1 MEKKQ
6 CILHTQ
12 MKDKISR
19 KRTTPPPPHSI
30 HWKCCEIFGLNK
42 LNKVKG
48 QERKK
53 EGVFSKT

>member
-1 MEKKQ
+1 
-6 CILHTQ
+6 